1 MADLGTICSRLC
13 LYKWPMLR
21 DMCISGGH
29 EPTQLSRLF
38 LLLLSSYE
46 KAVEV
51 NQVTEQI
58 SICVVVY

>member
-1 MADLGTICSRLC
+1 
-13 LYKWPMLR
+13 MLQ

-38 LLLLSSYE
+38 FLLLSSYD

-58 SICVVVY
+58 SICVVVYKNMHNESL